1 MKEYRRNASRIAA
14 QTRKLQDLVSVGP
27 ATERDLHAL
36 GVRSIRQ
43 LARWRPEALYEKLSR
58 LRRKR
63 QDPCVLD
70 VFTAAVAQA
79 RNPALPAEKRQWWY
93 WSRKRLQN
101 RAR

>member
-1 MKEYRRNASRIAA
+1 MKKQPRNASKLAA
-14 QTRKLQDLVSVGP
+14 QSRELQDLISVGP
-27 ATERDLHAL
+27 AAEHDLHAL

-43 LARWRPEALYEKLSR
+43 LARSRPAALYEKLSR

-70 VFTAAVAQA
+70 VFTAAVEQA
-79 RNPALPAEKRQWWY
+79 RNPAPPAEKCQWWY

>member
-1 MKEYRRNASRIAA
+1 PRNTLKFAA
-14 QTRKLQDLVSVGP
+14 QSRELQDLISVGP
-27 ATERDLHAL
+27 AAERDLHAL
-36 GVRSIRQ
+36 GVRSIPQ
-43 LARWRPEALYEKLSR
+43 LARSRPAALYEKLSR

-70 VFTAAVAQA
+70 VFTAAVEQA
-79 RNPALPAEKRQWWY
+79 RNPALPAEKCQWWS